1 MLKKNIDQL
10 TDFRK
15 MIHGL
20 IPFYRDATLDL
31 IDALSTNKNAQSVT
45 QLSDN
50 QFFRRKY
57 NSLTKVIHYFLVSND
72 DEEVQDNQDKSSPST
87 VDYQV
92 NKQIQKAIQ
101 TQIAHLCPVPKK
113 KKFFLFAS
121 DVTPA
126 VRAYAKTLE
135 DKSIVY
141 APNPAPGNKPIA
153 VGHAYSVLAC
163 MPEKAATSHA
173 PWIIP
178 LSVDRVSSSEKGHEV
193 GPKKLCELIKDSSL
207 PFNRS
212 LCVHVADTAYFT
224 LPIREMTSRVDN
236 VVSIVRL
243 RNNRT
248 VYAPPTETGRIKYAE
263 KMKLNHPATHIQP
276 DQVVEI
282 ETSTSKKRPIT
293 VVIKVWNSRLLRG
306 TNEFKGYENPFNLHQ
321 ICVFDKVTNKKLF
334 KRPMWLAVDGE
345 RRHEIE
351 AKSVYESYRQRYD
364 IEHFF
369 RFGKQKLLMASFQT
383 PDVNHEEKWWQIVQ
397 LAYTQL
403 YLSREICQLIPNP
416 WERYLPRFK
425 QAVDEDIAA
434 TVSPSLAQRYFS
446 KILEQI
452 GTPAKDVRKVKPG
465 TGREEGDKQEKR
477 TLSPIIFKTPK
488 VKNKEQK
495 KDPGKIQV
503 FEKQQNSSKPQKI
516 NDLIVTL
523 KNWLSE
529 IEISKNELLLML
541 EKELPA

>member
-1 MLKKNIDQL
+1 MSCS
-10 TDFRK
+10 R
-15 MIHGL
+15 
-20 IPFYRDATLDL
+20 A
-31 IDALSTNKNAQSVT
+31 
-45 QLSDN
+45 
-50 QFFRRKY
+50 
-57 NSLTKVIHYFLVSND
+57 
-72 DEEVQDNQDKSSPST
+72 
-87 VDYQV
+87 
-92 NKQIQKAIQ
+92 
-101 TQIAHLCPVPKK
+101 

-135 DKSIVY
+135 DKSIIY

-163 MPEKAATSHA
+163 MPEKSSSSHF
-173 PWIIP
+173 PWVVP
-178 LSVDRVSSSEKGHEV
+178 LSVDRVSTGEKGHEV
-193 GPKKLCELIKDSSL
+193 GPRQLCELIKDDSL
-207 PFNRS
+207 PFNHS

-224 LPIREMTSRVDN
+224 LPIREMNSTVDN
-236 VVSIVRL
+236 LVSIARL
-243 RNNRT
+243 RSNRII
-248 VYAPPTETGRIKYAE
+248 YAPPTETGRKKYAK
-263 KMKLNHPATHIQP
+263 KMKLNQPATQSQP

-282 ETSTSKKRPIT
+282 EASTSKNRLIT
-293 VVIKVWNSRLLRG
+293 VVIKVWNNRLLRG
-306 TNEFKGYENPFNLHQ
+306 NRKFKGHENPFNLYQ
-321 ICVFDKVTNKKLF
+321 VCVFDKITKTKLF

-383 PDVNHEEKWWQIVQ
+383 PDVIHEEKWWQIVQ

-403 YLSREICQLIPNP
+403 YLSRDICQLIPNP
-416 WERYLPRFK
+416 WERYLPKFK
-425 QAVDEDIAA
+425 QPVEEDMTAM
-434 TVSPSLAQRYFS
+434 VSPSLAQRYFP

-465 TGREEGDKQEKR
+465 SGREKGDKQEKR
-477 TLSPIIFKTPK
+477 TASPIIFKTQK
-488 VKNKEQK
+488 KTKEQK
-495 KDPGKIQV
+495 NAPDKIQG
-503 FEKQQNSSKPQKI
+503 FEKHQNSPKPQKI
-516 NDLIVTL
+516 EDLIGAL

-529 IEISKNELLLML
+529 IKISKNELLLML

>member
-1 MLKKNIDQL
+1 MSHAR
-10 TDFRK
+10 T
-15 MIHGL
+15 
-20 IPFYRDATLDL
+20 
-31 IDALSTNKNAQSVT
+31 
-45 QLSDN
+45 
-50 QFFRRKY
+50 
-57 NSLTKVIHYFLVSND
+57 
-72 DEEVQDNQDKSSPST
+72 
-87 VDYQV
+87 
-92 NKQIQKAIQ
+92 
-101 TQIAHLCPVPKK
+101 

-135 DKSIVY
+135 DKSIIY

-163 MPEKAATSHA
+163 MPEKSSTSHF
-173 PWIIP
+173 PWVVP
-178 LSVDRVSSSEKGHEV
+178 LSVDRVSTGEKGHEV
-193 GPKKLCELIKDSSL
+193 GPRKLCELINDSSL
-207 PFNRS
+207 PFNHS
-212 LCVHVADTAYFT
+212 LCVHAADTAYFT
-224 LPIREMTSRVDN
+224 LPIRKMTSRVDN
-236 VVSIVRL
+236 LVSMARL

-263 KMKLNHPATHIQP
+263 KMKLNDPATHTQP

-282 ETSTSKKRPIT
+282 ETSTSKNRLIT
-293 VVIKVWNSRLLRG
+293 VVIKVWNNRLLRG
-306 TNEFKGYENPFNLHQ
+306 NHEFKGYENPFNLYQ
-321 ICVFDKVTNKKLF
+321 VCVFDKITKKKLF

-351 AKSVYESYRQRYD
+351 AKSVYDSYRQRYD

-383 PDVNHEEKWWQIVQ
+383 PDVIHEEKWWQIVQ

-416 WERYLPRFK
+416 WERYLPKFK
-425 QAVDEDIAA
+425 QAVEEDMTAI
-434 TVSPSLAQRYFS
+434 VSPSLAQRYFP

-452 GTPAKDVRKVKPG
+452 GTPAKDVRKVKSG

-477 TLSPIIFKTPK
+477 AMSPIIFKTSK
-488 VKNKEQK
+488 EKNKEQK
-495 KDPGKIQV
+495 NAPDKIQA
-503 FEKQQNSSKPQKI
+503 FEKRQNNPKPQKI
-516 NDLIVTL
+516 EDLIGAL

-529 IEISKNELLLML
+529 IKISKNELLLML